1 MPGVTSPVDHP
12 PQLVLLPGLHGS
24 AALSGQL
31 LAVVPREYRPIVIE
45 FPQDRPLGYDA
56 LFELIQ
62 QRTRDIDRMI
72 VLGESFS
79 GPLAVR
85 LADAAPDRVVAMV
98 LAVTFVTCPVPRWF
112 ARLSRILARFL
123 PTARFQIRA
132 LLAGWDAPAALV
144 TQVQHAIA
152 TAERPVLAERIAA
165 VSRLDDSDI
174 LARTHRPLLYLQGQ
188 YDKLIRPHNAAVIH
202 KLRPD
207 ATIHT
212 LPTTHLLLQTAPQ
225 QAWCAIQKFAENI
238 GSH

>member
-1 MPGVTSPVDHP
+1 VTPPDHLP

-31 LAVVPREYRPIVIE
+31 LAVVPPEYRPIVIE

-62 QRTRDIDRMI
+62 QRTRDIDQMI

-112 ARLSRILARFL
+112 AGFSRLLARFM
-123 PTARFQIRA
+123 PTTRFQIRA
-132 LLAGWDAPAALV
+132 LLAGWNAPDALI
-144 TQVQHAIA
+144 TQVQYAIA
-152 TAERPVLAERIAA
+152 TAARPVLAERIAA
-165 VSRLDDSDI
+165 VSQLDDSAI
-174 LARTHRPLLYLQGQ
+174 LAHTHTPLLYLQGQ
-188 YDKLIRPHNAAVIH
+188 YDKLIRPHNAALIH
-202 KLRPD
+202 QLRPD
-207 ATIHT
+207 ATIFT

-225 QAWCAIQKFAENI
+225 QAWGAIHQFALNF
-238 GSH
+238 